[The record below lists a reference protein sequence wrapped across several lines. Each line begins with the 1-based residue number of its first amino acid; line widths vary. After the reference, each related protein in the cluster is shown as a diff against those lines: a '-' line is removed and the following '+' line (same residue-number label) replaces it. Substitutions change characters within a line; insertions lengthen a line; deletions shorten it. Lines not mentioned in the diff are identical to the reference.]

1 MAIGHPGVLGVT
13 LPKNTRKLGIG
24 HATIHLRTMVIYAY
38 PDQMEQLH
46 GLMAFMWKLKP
57 GHHHTGVS
65 GAPTVTAFLTSVHT
79 IK

>member
-13 LPKNTRKLGIG
+13 LRKNTRKLGIG
-24 HATIHLRTMVIYAY
+24 LVTIHLLTMASYAY
-38 PDQMEQLH
+38 LDQTEQLH

-57 GHHHTGVS
+57 GHHHTGAS
-65 GAPTVTAFLTSVHT
+65 GAPTVTAILTSVHT